1 MRDVAVVG
9 FHALPVL
16 HADTERSVAE
26 VVFEATTGVIEQTGV
41 KRSEIGFTCSGSC
54 DYALGQPFSFV
65 MALDGASAWPPIAES
80 HVEMDGAW
88 ALYESW
94 VRLQHGD
101 VDVAMVYAFG
111 QSSLGN
117 MADVRTLQLD
127 PYVMAPLAPGPEVLA
142 ALQARALVEQG
153 IATERAFAEI
163 VASNRTRA
171 LQSSGSLVSDGV
183 ERDVEALLAE
193 PHTAPPLRAHDAA
206 LGGDG
211 GAAILLATGPIVD
224 RLCARPAWIRGIEHR
239 IESSVFGVRDLTVP
253 TSFIQALEAS
263 GAANAT
269 LDQVELHAHYASEEF
284 LLRKQLGLSAAAI
297 NRSGGSMCG
306 DVPMVSGLSRIGHA
320 AAAIH
325 GGGAD
330 STLGHATSGPC
341 LQQNLVCWMEA

>member
-1 MRDVAVVG
+1 MRDIAVVG
-9 FHALPVL
+9 FHALPVVQ
-16 HADTERSVAE
+16 ADTQRSVAE
-26 VVFEATTGVIEQTGV
+26 VVFDATSGVIEQTGV

-54 DYALGQPFSFV
+54 DYAMGQPFSFV
-65 MALDGASAWPPIAES
+65 MALDGAGAWPPIAES

-101 VDVAMVYAFG
+101 VDVALVYAFG

-127 PYVMAPLAPGPEVLA
+127 PYVMAPLGPGPDILA
-142 ALQARALVEQG
+142 ALQARALIEQG
-153 IATERAFAEI
+153 VATERAFAEI
-163 VASNRTRA
+163 VAANRNAA
-171 LQSSGSLVSDGV
+171 LQRAGNLVSEET
-183 ERDVEALLAE
+183 ERDVAALMAR
-193 PHTAPPLRAHDAA
+193 PHRAPPLRAHDAA
-206 LGGDG
+206 LEGDG
-211 GAAILLATGPIVD
+211 GAAILLAAGPIAE
-224 RLCARPAWIRGIEHR
+224 RLCARPAWIRGIDHR

-253 TSFIQALEAS
+253 TSFIQAFEAS
-263 GAANAT
+263 GAAHAA
-269 LDQVELHAHYASEEF
+269 LDQAELHAHYASEEF
-284 LLRKQLGLSAAAI
+284 LLRREIGLPPSAI
-297 NRSGGSMCG
+297 NASGGALCG

-325 GGGAD
+325 RGTAD